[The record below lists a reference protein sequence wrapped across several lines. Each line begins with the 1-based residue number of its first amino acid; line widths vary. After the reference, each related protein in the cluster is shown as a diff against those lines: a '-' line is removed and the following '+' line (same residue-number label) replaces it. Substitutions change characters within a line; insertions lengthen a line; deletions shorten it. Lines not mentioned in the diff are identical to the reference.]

1 MEASGH
7 DYSEIIDQCY
17 LLIEQ
22 GKTSEDID
30 DYLSS
35 LSLDPKITAKVI
47 FDIQDFQVEHI
58 KTKQQKDKANTYY
71 LLGGACMLC
80 AVMLQAILLFAYS
93 AMTIWLVFIFAG
105 GYLLLRKG
113 RRVANMEIQAVELNQ
128 INKEGPLRDRKG
140 KDIFG

>member
-47 FDIQDFQVEHI
+47 FDIQDFQVDFI
-58 KTKQQKDKANTYY
+58 KTKQQREKANTYY

-80 AVMLQAILLFAYS
+80 AIMLQAILSFTYS
-93 AMTIWLVFIFAG
+93 TITKWLVMLFIG
-105 GYLLLRKG
+105 GYLLIRKG
-113 RRVANMEIQAVELNQ
+113 QRVSKLKVEAVGAPN
-128 INKEGPLRDRKG
+128 INNGESLRD
-140 KDIFG
+140 